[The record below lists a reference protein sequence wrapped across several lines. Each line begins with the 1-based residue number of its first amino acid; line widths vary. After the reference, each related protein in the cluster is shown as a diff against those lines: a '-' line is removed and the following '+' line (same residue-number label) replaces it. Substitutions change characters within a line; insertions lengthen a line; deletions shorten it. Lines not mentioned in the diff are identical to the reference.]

1 MRATKRENRSR
12 LEWMHAAVVGAG
24 PAGLAASSALARARV
39 RHVVLERG
47 RIASIWRTQ
56 RWDSFRLNGPNWFN
70 RVPGDCLEGDPASFA
85 SAPALVKS
93 LERFAATL
101 PVSENVEVRRAERVG
116 PVWRLETSERTVVAA
131 ALVVASGFQ
140 NVPRRPEFADALP
153 AEVVQLHTADYRGAA
168 DLDGAVLV
176 VGGGQSG
183 LQIADDLLDAGKR
196 VYLATSRV
204 GRVPRRY
211 RGRDAVEWMR
221 DTGQLDLPLENADPA
236 VVDAAPPQ
244 ISGAAGGRTVSYQYL
259 ARRGATLLGRV
270 IGADER
276 RLGLDPEVGANV
288 SFADEASR
296 MFRAACDRHL
306 AEHAAPAVVDPA
318 DEPDERLYRLKGPSS
333 LDFATAGIGTV
344 IWATGFSPSIGWL
357 PNGTLDSAMRPQLPG
372 LHVIGA
378 PWLTH
383 RSSANLYG
391 MPVDAERIA
400 RTIAGEQLA
409 AVA

>member
-1 MRATKRENRSR
+1 MRTNGENRSR
-12 LEWMHAAVVGAG
+12 LEWVHAAVVGAG
-24 PAGLAASSALARARV
+24 PAGLAASSALASARV

-47 RIASIWRTQ
+47 RVGSSWRNQ

-70 RVPGDCLEGDPASFA
+70 RVPGDCIDARPAEFV
-85 SAPALVKS
+85 SAPELVAG
-93 LERFAATL
+93 LECLATPL
-101 PVSENVEVRRAERVG
+101 PVRENVDVRHAERVG

-131 ALVVASGFQ
+131 ALVVASGFM
-140 NVPRRPEFADALP
+140 NVPRRPGFAGELP
-153 AEVVQLHTADYRGAA
+153 RQVRQLHTADYRRA
-168 DLDGAVLV
+168 DELEGSVLV

-211 RGRDAVEWMR
+211 RGRDAFEWMR
-221 DTGQLDLPLENADPA
+221 DGGQLDLPVEHADPA
-236 VVDAAPPQ
+236 MIAAAPPQ
-244 ISGAAGGRTVSYQYL
+244 ISGADGGRTLSYQHL

-270 IGADER
+270 VGVDGRGVE
-276 RLGLDPEVGANV
+276 LDPDVGGNV
-288 SFADEASR
+288 RFADDASR
-296 MFRAACDRHL
+296 MFKAACDKQP
-306 AEHAAPAVVDPA
+306 AAVESNSVSDPA
-318 DEPDERLYRLKGPSS
+318 DEPDERLYRLRGTSR
-333 LDFATAGIGTV
+333 LDLASARIGTV

-357 PNGTLDSAMRPQLPG
+357 PEGALDARMQPQLPG
-372 LHVIGA
+372 LHVVGA

-391 MPVDAERIA
+391 MIADAERIA
-400 RTIAGEQLA
+400 RTITGEQLA